1 MQKYTFKKNRIR
13 LPKQIVEDIEKL
25 NLSEINKSHVTKFIS
40 LLMNHSFQKYGDIF
54 SFTSKS
60 QLYLE
65 KVFSDHYYK
74 WLKVLLEN
82 QIILRTERYHKG
94 LSYYYSINPTYNFTL
109 YKHTPTILCTE
120 TFRNQLINR
129 VFKEKIYPVQSNEIE
144 LRNWFIKDFESL
156 EINFDNLYEI
166 IERRVNNLSIES
178 LDYKIG
184 FQYSNRSCKVNGI
197 GNNYYSKKY
206 MRVSKIEKI
215 CKETNY
221 QVIQTPEGCYLDDL
235 EHFLNKKKYSIYLSY
250 INTVDSL
257 KEKFYRVGRND
268 TNNRLDT
275 NLTNLY
281 SEMVDEIC
289 RQNNLIQIDLSNSQ
303 FCFLSQLL
311 KKELNTP
318 DSQLFQI
325 LSISGSLY
333 SYVSDR
339 LEIGDYKK
347 TKRLMFS
354 LLFSSNLF
362 KSAEKNKLMELFPT
376 VINWIDDFKRNN
388 GYKSFSIEL
397 QKLESNFFID
407 NLLKRIKK
415 QGLFC
420 LTKHDSLIIRR
431 HDYEPIVNI
440 INRISTEFGYD
451 GVYKED
457 SPTQFIRVVRMG
469 SLNTIPFRF
478 SKYQSENLNNL
489 RF

>member
-25 NLSEINKSHVTKFIS
+25 NLSEINKSHVIKFIS
-40 LLMNHSFQKYGDIF
+40 LLMNHSFQEYGDLF

-60 QLYLE
+60 QLYLK
-65 KVFSDHYYK
+65 KVFSDKYNK

-82 QIILRTERYHKG
+82 QIILRTDGYNKG
-94 LSYYYSINPTYNFTL
+94 LSYYYSINPSYNYTL
-109 YKHTPTILCTE
+109 HNNPSTILCIE
-120 TFRNQLINR
+120 TFHNQLINKY
-129 VFKEKIYPVQSNEIE
+129 FKEKIYPIQSNEIV

-166 IERRVNNLSIES
+166 IESRVNNLNIES
-178 LDYKIG
+178 LGYTIG
-184 FQYSNRSCKVNGI
+184 FQNINRSCKVRGI
-197 GNNYYSKKY
+197 GNNYYPRKFMK
-206 MRVSKIEKI
+206 VSSVKEI
-215 CKETNY
+215 CNELNFE
-221 QVIQTPEGCYLDDL
+221 VIHTPKGCYLDDL
-235 EHFLNKKKYSIYLSY
+235 GHFLNKKKLSIYLSY
-250 INTVDSL
+250 INSIDSI
-257 KEKFYRVGRND
+257 KEKTYRVGRND

-281 SEMVDEIC
+281 SEMVNEIC
-289 RQNNLIQIDLSNSQ
+289 RQNNLLQIDLSNSQ

-362 KSAEKNKLMELFPT
+362 KSVEKNKLKELFPT

-415 QGLFC
+415 HGLFC

-431 HDYEPIVNI
+431 HDYVTIVTIIKNI
-440 INRISTEFGYD
+440 SQEFGYD

-457 SPTQFIRVVRMG
+457 SPTQFIRIVKMG
-469 SLNTIPFRF
+469 SPNTIPYRF
-478 SKYQSENLNNL
+478 GQYQPENLYN
-489 RF
+489 

>member
-40 LLMNHSFQKYGDIF
+40 LLMNHSFQEYGNLF

-60 QLYLE
+60 QLYLK
-65 KVFSDHYYK
+65 KVFSDKYNK

-82 QIILRTERYHKG
+82 QIILRTDGYNKG
-94 LSYYYSINPTYNFTL
+94 LSYYYSINPSYNYTL
-109 YKHTPTILCTE
+109 HNNQSTILCIE
-120 TFRNQLINR
+120 TFHNQLINKC
-129 VFKEKIYPVQSNEIE
+129 FKEKIYPIQSNEIV

-166 IERRVNNLSIES
+166 IESRVNNLNIES
-178 LDYKIG
+178 LGYTIG
-184 FQYSNRSCKVNGI
+184 FQNINRSCKVRGI
-197 GNNYYSKKY
+197 GNNYYPRKFMK
-206 MRVSKIEKI
+206 VSSVKEI
-215 CKETNY
+215 CTELNFE
-221 QVIQTPEGCYLDDL
+221 VIHTPKGCYLDDL
-235 EHFLNKKKYSIYLSY
+235 GHFLNKKKLSIYLSY
-250 INTVDSL
+250 INSIDSI
-257 KEKFYRVGRND
+257 KEKTYRVGRND

-281 SEMVDEIC
+281 SEMVNEIC
-289 RQNNLIQIDLSNSQ
+289 RQNNLLQIDLSNSQ

-362 KSAEKNKLMELFPT
+362 KSVEKNKLKELFPT

-431 HDYEPIVNI
+431 HDYVPIVTI
-440 INRISTEFGYD
+440 INHISNEFGYN

-457 SPTQFIRVVRMG
+457 SPTQFIRIIRMG
-469 SLNTIPFRF
+469 SLNTIPYRF
-478 SKYQSENLNNL
+478 DQHQP
-489 RF
+489 